1 MKKIILISALLL
13 GGATVSTTVYAKP
26 IPQVC
31 DPNSPCIY
39 TGRATNKNGGSCTIT
54 VQYDKKGNAVA
65 NVTNKGT
72 YYVMKSETDED
83 KKHGTHYINLNGSKY
98 YFNL

>member
-1 MKKIILISALLL
+1 MKKLILISALLL

-39 TGRATNKNGGSCTIT
+39 TGTATALNQNSCYIT
-54 VQYDKKGNAVA
+54 VQYDKKGNLVA
-65 NVTNKGT
+65 NVKNNGT

-83 KKHGTHYINLNGSKY
+83 KKHGTYYINYNGLKY